1 MQDICSREIAMDLI
15 AVFLVN
21 NILLGFALAMDAFS
35 VSVADGLKASKV
47 ERKKSLSIALVFGGF
62 QALFPFIGWFCI
74 HTLVTFIKAF
84 EKAVPWIALV
94 LLLFLG
100 VKMII
105 EGIKGEGEEDNQNS
119 LGFKTIILQ
128 GIAVSIDALS
138 VGFQV
143 LISISIIGLET
154 FVISLIGLLIGKKI
168 GTKLSDKAQIVGGVI
183 LIAIGLEIFI
193 TSFFK

>member
-1 MQDICSREIAMDLI
+1 MNLI
-15 AVFLVN
+15 AVFFVN

-35 VSVADGLKASKV
+35 VSVADGLKATGV
-47 ERKKSLSIALVFGGF
+47 EKKKSLSIALVFGGF
-62 QALFPFIGWFCI
+62 QALFPFVGWFCI
-74 HTLVTFIKAF
+74 HTLITFIKAF

-105 EGIKGEGEEDNQNS
+105 EGIKGEEEEGNQNS
-119 LGFKTIILQ
+119 LSFKTIILQ
-128 GIAVSIDALS
+128 GVAVSIDALS
-138 VGFQV
+138 VGFTIAEYNITQV

-154 FVISLIGLLIGKKI
+154 FLISLIGLLIGKKI

>member
-1 MQDICSREIAMDLI
+1 MNLI

-35 VSVADGLKASKV
+35 VSVADGLKATGV
-47 ERKKSLSIALVFGGF
+47 EKKKSLSIAVVFGGF

-105 EGIKGEGEEDNQNS
+105 EGIKGEEEEGNQNS
-119 LGFKTIILQ
+119 FSFKTIILQ
-128 GIAVSIDALS
+128 GVAVSIDALS
-138 VGFQV
+138 VGFTIAEYNILEV
-143 LISISIIGLET
+143 LLSISIIGLET
-154 FVISLIGLLIGKKI
+154 FLISLIGLLIGKKI

>member
-1 MQDICSREIAMDLI
+1 MNLI

-35 VSVADGLKASKV
+35 VSVADGLKATGIEK
-47 ERKKSLSIALVFGGF
+47 KKSFSIALVFGGF

-74 HTLVTFIKAF
+74 HTLVVFIKAF

-105 EGIKGEGEEDNQNS
+105 EGIKGEEEEGNQNALS
-119 LGFKTIILQ
+119 FKTILLQ

-138 VGFQV
+138 VGFTIAEYNILQV

>member
-1 MQDICSREIAMDLI
+1 MNSI

-35 VSVADGLKASKV
+35 VSVADGLKATGIEK
-47 ERKKSLSIALVFGGF
+47 KKSLSIALVFGGF
-62 QALFPFIGWFCI
+62 QALFPFVGWFCI

-105 EGIKGEGEEDNQNS
+105 EGIKGEEEEGNQNS
-119 LGFKTIILQ
+119 LSFKTIILQ
-128 GIAVSIDALS
+128 GVAVSIDALS
-138 VGFQV
+138 VGFTIAEYNIIQV

-154 FVISLIGLLIGKKI
+154 FLISLIGLLIGKKI

>member
-1 MQDICSREIAMDLI
+1 MNSIT
-15 AVFLVN
+15 VFLVN

-35 VSVADGLKASKV
+35 VSVADGLKATGIEK
-47 ERKKSLSIALVFGGF
+47 KKSLSIALVFGGF
-62 QALFPFIGWFCI
+62 QALFPFVGWFCI

-105 EGIKGEGEEDNQNS
+105 EGIKGEEEEGNQNS

-128 GIAVSIDALS
+128 GVAVSIDALS
-138 VGFQV
+138 VGFTIAEYNIFQV

-154 FVISLIGLLIGKKI
+154 FLISLIGLLIGKKI
-168 GTKLSDKAQIVGGVI
+168 GTKLSGKAQIVGGVI

>member
-1 MQDICSREIAMDLI
+1 
-15 AVFLVN
+15 
-21 NILLGFALAMDAFS
+21 MDAFS
-35 VSVADGLKASKV
+35 VSVADGLKATGV
-47 ERKKSLSIALVFGGF
+47 EKKKSLSIALVFGGF

-105 EGIKGEGEEDNQNS
+105 EGIKGEEEEGNQNS
-119 LGFKTIILQ
+119 FSFKTIILQ
-128 GIAVSIDALS
+128 GVAVSIDALS
-138 VGFQV
+138 VGFTIAEYNILEV
-143 LISISIIGLET
+143 LLSISIIGLET
-154 FVISLIGLLIGKKI
+154 FLISLIGLLIGKKI